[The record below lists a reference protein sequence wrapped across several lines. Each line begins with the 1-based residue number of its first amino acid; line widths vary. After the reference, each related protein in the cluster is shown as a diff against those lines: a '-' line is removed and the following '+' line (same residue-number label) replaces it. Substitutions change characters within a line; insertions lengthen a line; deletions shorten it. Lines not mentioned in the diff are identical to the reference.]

1 MCPRG
6 GLNIS
11 RAFHPSRRC
20 LGVGRQTINNDLG
33 GDQNWPPDEV
43 VPVTGLDGKN
53 YTVPTVRPLALS
65 AAAGLIAR
73 LFTPSAHLVYATPIV
88 EFFLDQT
95 KYRYKRL

>member
-1 MCPRG
+1 MILEVTKIGHLTRLCRSP
-6 GLNIS
+6 GLT
-11 RAFHPSRRC
+11 C
-20 LGVGRQTINNDLG
+20 
-33 GDQNWPPDEV
+33 
-43 VPVTGLDGKN
+43 KN